1 MGEKLKIKPY
11 ARLITMLGDQLIK
24 NEKIALV
31 ELIKNSYDADAS
43 WVKVD
48 FVDFNEDFSITPNS
62 RIVIED
68 DGCGM
73 NEEIIR
79 KHWLNPA
86 TPEKLKRKAEAPNI
100 PIIDIAVIKAICRL
114 FKTDQGNP
122 GHCRNCTMNGRVAE
136 RQITYYFDG
145 LNISLSRLKR
155 REKVII
161 LSCWIEWK

>member
-1 MGEKLKIKPY
+1 MIG
-11 ARLITMLGDQLIK
+11 
-24 NEKIALV
+24 
-31 ELIKNSYDADAS
+31 
-43 WVKVD
+43 
-48 FVDFNEDFSITPNS
+48 NEDAGKDRTCQIHPFAGWTARFVIDIAVIDIAVIDIT
-62 RIVIED
+62 VID
-68 DGCGM
+68 ITVIDITVIDITVIDITVM
-73 NEEIIR
+73 DI
-79 KHWLNPA
+79 
-86 TPEKLKRKAEAPNI
+86 TV
-100 PIIDIAVIKAICRL
+100 IDIAVIKAICRL

>member
-1 MGEKLKIKPY
+1 MIE
-11 ARLITMLGDQLIK
+11 
-24 NEKIALV
+24 
-31 ELIKNSYDADAS
+31 
-43 WVKVD
+43 
-48 FVDFNEDFSITPNS
+48 NEDAGKDRTCQIHPFAGLTARFVIDIAVIDITVMD
-62 RIVIED
+62 I
-68 DGCGM
+68 
-73 NEEIIR
+73 
-79 KHWLNPA
+79 
-86 TPEKLKRKAEAPNI
+86 T
-100 PIIDIAVIKAICRL
+100 IIDIAVIKAICRL

>member
-1 MGEKLKIKPY
+1 MIG
-11 ARLITMLGDQLIK
+11 
-24 NEKIALV
+24 
-31 ELIKNSYDADAS
+31 
-43 WVKVD
+43 
-48 FVDFNEDFSITPNS
+48 NEDAERDRTCQIHPFAGLTARFVIDIAVIDIT
-62 RIVIED
+62 VID
-68 DGCGM
+68 
-73 NEEIIR
+73 I
-79 KHWLNPA
+79 
-86 TPEKLKRKAEAPNI
+86 TV
-100 PIIDIAVIKAICRL
+100 IDIAVIKAICRL

>member
-1 MGEKLKIKPY
+1 MIG
-11 ARLITMLGDQLIK
+11 
-24 NEKIALV
+24 
-31 ELIKNSYDADAS
+31 
-43 WVKVD
+43 
-48 FVDFNEDFSITPNS
+48 NEDAGKDRTCQIHPFAGLTARFVIDIAVIDIAVIDITVMD
-62 RIVIED
+62 IT
-68 DGCGM
+68 
-73 NEEIIR
+73 IIDI
-79 KHWLNPA
+79 A
-86 TPEKLKRKAEAPNI
+86 V
-100 PIIDIAVIKAICRL
+100 IDIAVIKAICRL

>member
-1 MGEKLKIKPY
+1 MIG
-11 ARLITMLGDQLIK
+11 
-24 NEKIALV
+24 
-31 ELIKNSYDADAS
+31 
-43 WVKVD
+43 
-48 FVDFNEDFSITPNS
+48 NEDAGKDRTCQIHPFAGWTARFVIDIAVIDIAVIDITVMD
-62 RIVIED
+62 ITV
-68 DGCGM
+68 
-73 NEEIIR
+73 
-79 KHWLNPA
+79 
-86 TPEKLKRKAEAPNI
+86 
-100 PIIDIAVIKAICRL
+100 IDIAVIKAICRL

>member
-1 MGEKLKIKPY
+1 MIG
-11 ARLITMLGDQLIK
+11 
-24 NEKIALV
+24 
-31 ELIKNSYDADAS
+31 
-43 WVKVD
+43 
-48 FVDFNEDFSITPNS
+48 NEDAGKDRTCQIHPFAGLTARFVRDIAVIGIAVIGIT
-62 RIVIED
+62 VI
-68 DGCGM
+68 G
-73 NEEIIR
+73 I
-79 KHWLNPA
+79 
-86 TPEKLKRKAEAPNI
+86 TV
-100 PIIDIAVIKAICRL
+100 IDIAVIKAICRL

>member
-1 MGEKLKIKPY
+1 MIE
-11 ARLITMLGDQLIK
+11 
-24 NEKIALV
+24 
-31 ELIKNSYDADAS
+31 
-43 WVKVD
+43 
-48 FVDFNEDFSITPNS
+48 NEDAGKDRTCQIHPFAGLTARFVIDITVMD
-62 RIVIED
+62 IT
-68 DGCGM
+68 
-73 NEEIIR
+73 IIDI
-79 KHWLNPA
+79 A
-86 TPEKLKRKAEAPNI
+86 V
-100 PIIDIAVIKAICRL
+100 IDIAVIKAICRL